1 MMEVFNQPSGKKK
14 HLQETLSGWQMEL
27 EKKGWQHSTIL
38 SREESVYID
47 ATHLVR
53 KGLIWGQRNTSRL
66 KFFCLFFKLTN
77 LFKKR

>member
-38 SREESVYID
+38 STEESVYID
-47 ATHLVR
+47 ATYPF
-53 KGLIWGQRNTSRL
+53 G
-66 KFFCLFFKLTN
+66 
-77 LFKKR
+77 KKRPYMRSEEHL